1 MIAGRNLFAGLVR
14 CESDSELNC
23 RAVDDC
29 KSRTRKK
36 TVGAPAIAIQTM
48 VTHTDLYSLPP
59 NPVMGYRRIHTVTQ
73 SCRAPPLT
81 WRPNAVADPICMQ
94 VDRMQSDF
102 IFLRIMLR
110 Q

>member
-1 MIAGRNLFAGLVR
+1 M
-14 CESDSELNC
+14 
-23 RAVDDC
+23 
-29 KSRTRKK
+29 

-48 VTHTDLYSLPP
+48 VTQTDLYNLPP
-59 NPVMGYRRIHTVTQ
+59 NPVMGYRRIDTVTQ

-81 WRPNAVADPICMQ
+81 RRPNAVADPLCMQ
-94 VDRMQSDF
+94 ADSMQSGNF